1 MSNQIK
7 FFKMKK
13 LSFLG
18 FFFGGLLLALNLLAA
33 PISYKQ
39 AAHYAAQHFQT
50 VAPLCGN
57 VAPSLLYTSSGVPSR
72 GSNDGKDY
80 YVFGKPAGTGF
91 VIVAGDDA
99 LPTILAYSDEGNFP
113 VNDLPP
119 HIASYLEGYSL
130 WVAQARARG
139 VQYTAHNTQHTT
151 AIQPL
156 LRGIVWDQGYP
167 YNLFTPEIGGH
178 HAPVGCVATALA
190 QIMRYFSWPPQGVGS
205 VEGYPEFGNKPYD
218 WANMPEDSRD
228 ASQREKE
235 AVAHLCHEVGRAVK
249 MDYGPKVSGAYPYDA
264 YKAML
269 ENFNYAPSLNL
280 HFKATFS
287 DDAWQELLLGELEAE
302 RPISYFGDNDYTNGH
317 AFVIDGYDGN
327 NYYHVNWG
335 WSGGYNGYFQL
346 NQLEPK
352 AGHDYSSRQL
362 AIVGFCP
369 PNQYVPE
376 GDQHEIRVNQPL
388 GGRFTVVPN
397 TNMARKGELVK
408 LGLLPDEGYRVSS
421 VRVYEAG
428 SHNSLSAE
436 YLEEVDLCG
445 GYKGFI
451 YSFIMPDCDVEVN
464 MTFERGDLPSPTLH
478 TITVLDTSHGRVK
491 FDQNRAEE
499 GKKVFFS
506 TLSEAGYVTYRVQVY
521 QTNNPNL
528 KVAREFLDYFNH
540 GAGVIEKFYSFNMP
554 DCDVTVSVEFRDKDA
569 PDSDYELTIA
579 PCGMG
584 GAIQV
589 SPIGLLQKQNSWVVL
604 TVKPVE
610 GFYTYSVK
618 VYETDDPST
627 EVALIHNGGEK
638 YSFTMPGYPV
648 TVKAEF
654 KEHLYDVT
662 VLPSEHGTVTASHAK
677 ASKHTE
683 VVLTVEPEE
692 HYRLFTVKAYKTDDP
707 MRSIPLTLEESQ
719 GIKRYK
725 FQMPPFPVTIGT
737 QFKQEAMS
745 ISYSSLVNGTFHQSS
760 PEFASVDE
768 QVSIIAVPNVG
779 YRTRNFEVYKEGDA
793 STKVLFTKDG
803 NRCTFQM
810 PPYRVC
816 VHATFE
822 KDEPSQT
829 PESDKYLLTL
839 APSEHG
845 RINAS
850 HVGEVE
856 WGAWVSLTVTPESGY
871 RLSNLKLFK
880 TGDEATEVRYFSG
893 SGQYSFQMPKHPLT
907 VRSEFE
913 MGESFPQPQRNYH
926 LSYSSNRYGT
936 LVASHVGD
944 IPEFSIVTVT
954 ATPNEGYHLA
964 DFYVYWT
971 GQPEYRIEEVH
982 QQGNQYS
989 FPMRGNLTVCAIF
1002 EIDAKPPRPTPEEY
1016 SVEVLPSPHG
1026 KVFVY
1031 SCYLGTDS
1039 DIALEAAPEDGYE
1052 LARLELF
1059 KKGELGRKM
1068 LFEPK
1073 DMIPLETPRK
1083 KGFLFSMP
1091 AYDVSVRALFI
1102 LKDNSSTPV
1111 DEARELDALCA
1122 PNPCRDY
1129 LRLENRGGEPLSYR
1143 VCSVA
1148 GELLRA
1154 GELPTGECIIDLSSL
1169 PEGLYL
1175 VHCTTPLGHQK
1186 TFKVVKQ

>member
-1 MSNQIK
+1 MFNQIK

-18 FFFGGLLLALNLLAA
+18 FFFGFLLLALDLFAT

-50 VAPLCGN
+50 VAPLRGN

-72 GSNDGKDY
+72 GCNDGKDY
-80 YVFGKPAGTGF
+80 YVFGKPAGIGF

-167 YNLFTPEIGGH
+167 YNLFTPEIGGDN
-178 HAPVGCVATALA
+178 APVGCGATALA

-218 WANMPEDSRD
+218 WANMPEDPRD

-235 AVAHLCHEVGRAVK
+235 AVAHLCHEVGRAIKTV
-249 MDYGPKVSGAYPYDA
+249 YGDA
-264 YKAML
+264 LNGSASHTSNTYEAAL
-269 ENFNYAPSLNL
+269 THFDYAPSLKL
-280 HFKATFS
+280 HIKATFS
-287 DDAWQELLLGELEAE
+287 DDAWQELLLGELKAA
-302 RPISYFGDNDYTNGH
+302 RPIFYRGDGVTGH

-327 NYYHVNWG
+327 DYYHVNWG
-335 WSGGYNGYFQL
+335 WSGNCNGYFQL
-346 NQLEPK
+346 NRLEPPGQGEYNHHQ
-352 AGHDYSSRQL
+352 A

-369 PNQYVPE
+369 SNQYVPE
-376 GDQHEIRVNQPL
+376 GDQHEIRVTQPL
-388 GGRFTVVPN
+388 GGRFIIPQK
-397 TNMARKGELVK
+397 ARKGELVK

-428 SHNSLSAE
+428 SHNSLSVE
-436 YLEEVDLCG
+436 YQREVELG
-445 GYKGFI
+445 HGYKGFI
-451 YSFIMPDCDVEVN
+451 YSFHMPDCDVVVD
-464 MTFERGDLPSPTLH
+464 MTFEREELPSPTLH

-491 FDQNRAEE
+491 FDQNRVEE
-499 GKKVFFS
+499 GKKVEFS
-506 TLSEAGYVTYRVQVY
+506 TLSEAGYVTHRVQVY
-521 QTNNPNL
+521 QTNNPNR
-528 KVAREFLDYFNH
+528 KVTREYLDYLNH
-540 GAGVIEKFYSFNMP
+540 GAGVIEEFYTFNMP
-554 DCDVTVSVEFRDKDA
+554 DCDVTVSVEFRDKNA
-569 PDSDYELTIA
+569 PASDYELTIA

-589 SPIGLLQKQNSWVVL
+589 SPIGLLQKENTRVVL
-604 TVKPVE
+604 TAKPVE
-610 GFYTYSVK
+610 GFYTYAMK
-618 VYETDDPST
+618 AYKTDDPST
-627 EVALIHNGGEK
+627 EVALIHNGEEE

-662 VLPSEHGTVTASHAK
+662 LLPSEHGTVTASHAK

-683 VVLTVEPEE
+683 VVLTIESEGY
-692 HYRLFTVKAYKTDDP
+692 YRLYTKRVYKTGSP
-707 MRSIPLTLEESQ
+707 ETFAPLHLLEESQ

-725 FQMPPFPVTIGT
+725 FLMPPFPVTVDV
-737 QFKQEAMS
+737 QFKR
-745 ISYSSLVNGTFHQSS
+745 ISNFIDYSPLVNGTFH
-760 PEFASVDE
+760 ASAPATAFVNE

-845 RINAS
+845 RISAS

-893 SGQYSFQMPKHPLT
+893 SGQYSFQMPKYPLT

-913 MGESFPQPQRNYH
+913 MGESFPQPQRNYY

-1016 SVEVLPSPHG
+1016 SIEVLPSPHG

-1031 SCYLGTDS
+1031 SSYLGTNS
-1039 DIALEAAPEDGYE
+1039 DIALEAAPEYGYE

-1073 DMIPLETPRK
+1073 DIIPLETPRK

-1091 AYDVSVRALFI
+1091 AYDVSVRALFV

-1122 PNPCRDY
+1122 PNPCRDH

-1169 PEGLYL
+1169 PDGLYL
-1175 VHCTTPLGHQK
+1175 VHCTMTPLGRQK